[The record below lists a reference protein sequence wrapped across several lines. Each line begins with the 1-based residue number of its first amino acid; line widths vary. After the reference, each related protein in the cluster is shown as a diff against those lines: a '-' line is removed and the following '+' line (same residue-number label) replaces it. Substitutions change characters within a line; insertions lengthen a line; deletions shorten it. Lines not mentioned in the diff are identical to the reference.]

1 MLIAVVTQ
9 SGESVVVHVRTA
21 ADHLAAQQSATA
33 GRLVRAEEAVAGEV
47 DPGPSPIM
55 PEVKELAWG
64 AGSFVVFAVLMRYFL
79 FPRLKKGMDARYA
92 GIRSDHE
99 GADASRAA
107 AKAEV
112 AGYESQLA
120 GAKAEAAAV
129 VDTARQTLEAE
140 RAARMTTVNADIAA
154 QRSAATAANDA
165 ARLAVADQVEAAVS
179 DVSAR
184 AIELAVGKRPDT
196 AVVSRVVAEVMNVG
210 AGR

>member
-1 MLIAVVTQ
+1 MLKAVVTQ
-9 SGESVVVHVRTA
+9 SSQGFVVHLGASTS
-21 ADHLAAQQSATA
+21 HLAAPQTAT
-33 GRLVRAEEAVAGEV
+33 EQPV

-55 PEVKELAWG
+55 PEVKEVAWG

-99 GADASRAA
+99 GADASRSS

-112 AGYESQLA
+112 AAYEAQLA

-129 VDTARQTLEAE
+129 VDGARQTLETE
-140 RAARMTTVNADIAA
+140 RADRMASVNADIAT
-154 QRSAATAANDA
+154 QRAAATAANEA
-165 ARLAVADQVEAAVS
+165 ARIAVADQVEAAVS

-184 AIELAVGKRPDT
+184 AIELAVGKRPD
-196 AVVSRVVAEVMNVG
+196 AGVVSRVVAEVMNVG